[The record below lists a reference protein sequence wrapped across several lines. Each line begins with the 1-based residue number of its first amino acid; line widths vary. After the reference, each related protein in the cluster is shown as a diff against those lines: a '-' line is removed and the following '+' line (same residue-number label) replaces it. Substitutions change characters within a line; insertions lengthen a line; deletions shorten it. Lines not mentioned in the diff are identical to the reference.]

1 VLPVPLIP
9 AQSLLKHAQ
18 THRYGIGYFEAW
30 DSYSLEAV
38 VEAAE
43 IEQSPVFIGFGCMM
57 LDRAWLEESGVEIL
71 GCIGLKVAR
80 RTRVPVALLLNETQ
94 TFEQAVRG
102 LRAGFNMVMMDTSG
116 MPSTA
121 SVKSVAELVRIA
133 RQYGAAVEAELGH
146 LPDALPDGSIDASR
160 SMLTDPE
167 QAAHFV
173 AATGVDSLGVSI
185 GNVHL
190 LRDRD
195 APIDLGR
202 LEAISHR
209 VEIPLVIHGGTS
221 FPAQLVRKSI
231 LRGAVKF
238 NVGTILK
245 AEFLNGMRQALTQ
258 LTPDFDLH
266 AVIGSHKE
274 TDIMHTGKARM
285 RDRIRELM
293 ALYGSSGQA
302 EAASAFNMTIKG

>member
-1 VLPVPLIP
+1 
-9 AQSLLKHAQ
+9 
-18 THRYGIGYFEAW
+18 
-30 DSYSLEAV
+30 
-38 VEAAE
+38 
-43 IEQSPVFIGFGCMM
+43 
-57 LDRAWLEESGVEIL
+57 
-71 GCIGLKVAR
+71 
-80 RTRVPVALLLNETQ
+80 
-94 TFEQAVRG
+94 
-102 LRAGFNMVMMDTSG
+102 
-116 MPSTA
+116 
-121 SVKSVAELVRIA
+121 VAELVRIA

-160 SMLTDPE
+160 SILTDPE

-195 APIDLGR
+195 APVDLER
-202 LEAISHR
+202 LEAISQR
-209 VEIPLVIHGGTS
+209 VDIPLVIHGGTS

-258 LTPDFDLH
+258 LAPDFDLH
-266 AVIGSHKE
+266 AVVGSHKE
-274 TDIMHTGKARM
+274 TDIMHAGKARM

-302 EAASAFNMTIKG
+302 ESASAFNMTIKG